1 MDEFVVI
8 KVMNEAM
15 LRLKKSKNE
24 DYTKNEK
31 IKEFLQDEAIFF
43 KIRKEMALKVL
54 ISVGVNE
61 EKLEETY
68 QKLITKNMYENLIRK
83 GKINPETDNLF
94 VKYN

>member
-24 DYTKNEK
+24 DSTKNEK

-43 KIRKEMALKVL
+43 KIRKE
-54 ISVGVNE
+54 INE
-61 EKLEETY
+61 R
-68 QKLITKNMYENLIRK
+68 QN
-83 GKINPETDNLF
+83 
-94 VKYN
+94 